1 MKGEKELCYTTS
13 RLIDEKIENV
23 ARFLKSSWMSVEWI
37 QTFFGH
43 AFYKT
48 TMNMYGTLS
57 IYEMQ
62 QEAEN
67 RLQE

>member
-1 MKGEKELCYTTS
+1 MNQSKDEDVVCY
-13 RLIDEKIENV
+13 
-23 ARFLKSSWMSVEWI
+23 LKNSWMSVEWI
-37 QTFFGH
+37 QTFSGL
-43 AFYKT
+43 ASYKT
-48 TMNMYGTLS
+48 TMDMYATLS